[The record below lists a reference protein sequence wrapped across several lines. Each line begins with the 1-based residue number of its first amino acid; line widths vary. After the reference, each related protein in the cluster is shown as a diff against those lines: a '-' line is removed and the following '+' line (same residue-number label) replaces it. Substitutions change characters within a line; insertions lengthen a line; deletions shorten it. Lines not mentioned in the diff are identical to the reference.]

1 MVKETHSYGSLIFT
15 LIAMPWLQFFFFSNY
30 SAMYQII
37 LICVIIYFAD
47 FGSLLPD
54 LDLKSSCINK
64 RHPWLFKKIGKKC
77 RHRGE
82 THSLLALF
90 IISIIL
96 FIIVGST
103 EYNIAFVCAC
113 VGVFIGYASHLFLD
127 LFTKEGIELFYPCKA
142 NIFLLRIKTNSKT
155 EKNLSKLLY
164 YLSVIGVFCDI
175 YLLFL

>member
-1 MVKETHSYGSLIFT
+1 MVKETHSYGSLLFA
-15 LIAMPWLQFFFFSNY
+15 LIVMPWLHFFFFLNY
-30 SAMYQII
+30 DTMYQLV
-37 LICVIIYFAD
+37 LICVILYFAD

-82 THSLLALF
+82 THSFLALF
-90 IISIIL
+90 LVTIVL
-96 FIIVGST
+96 CFIMKFT

-113 VGVFIGYASHLFLD
+113 LGVFIGYVSHLFLD
-127 LFTKEGIELFYPCKA
+127 LFTKEGIELFYPCKI

-155 EKNLSKLLY
+155 EKNISKVLY
-164 YLSVIGVFCDI
+164 YLSIAAIFCDI